1 MKKLIS
7 LALTLSLL
15 LSLLPAAYAAET
27 GPGEEAPYQEE
38 IVEVHSDEEPDE
50 APVEDSDE
58 DPDEDLD
65 EDLDEALDEDP
76 DEDLDEDPDA
86 DLDEDPDEDS
96 VEDPDAVPEEIQEVP
111 SVQPTATAAAFST
124 RSTSAVGSASRGA
137 GLAAIAQTNYV
148 LADGVSYDKLVMR
161 NKDNEQ
167 VIGYL
172 TNVDLSANVKLKATY
187 SGYYTKNST
196 AESRAEAADSLNWN
210 MSMTTKLANEYA
222 SIADPEGTVVM
233 ATNGDYFNMGTGE
246 PLGYLIMEGNAVRTG
261 DEPYFAILE
270 DGSAVIRD
278 AGADHS
284 DVVEAVS
291 GPLYLIKDGQIQVG
305 AGDVLMPR
313 NSVGIRED
321 GSVVFFE
328 ADGRQAP
335 TSIGMDLYETACI
348 LKDAG
353 CVTAL
358 YLDGGGS
365 ATVAAR
371 HEGSDKLEVVNSPSD
386 GAERTV
392 SSAILCISTAD
403 ATGVFDHVSI
413 TPKDE
418 LYTPGSKVQ
427 FTASGVDTGSAPT
440 EIPDD
445 VVWAL
450 SEDSAEMGDISE
462 DGLFNSNGVVGTVTV
477 EMQQDGECV
486 GFTTIEIVEP
496 DEITFN
502 SDEVSLGFEESTD
515 LGLVVRKD
523 GRDVHYK
530 DDDIA
535 WEVDNDAM
543 GTFSGNIFT
552 ASDGESLNGYITATS
567 VYNESVSGRIHVIVG
582 MLPTIVWDFE
592 DQVDEDGNVI
602 SAEDYYGSILTHSNY
617 NRGGQ
622 ESFEIVSI
630 DDDEPVR
637 FGEKSLKLNYDFTQC
652 GAVTEGACVGTT
664 VGMAIPGS
672 PTGIGV
678 WVYAPEGVGI
688 TWGGDGTQAGF
699 WLRGY
704 VRDANGT
711 NQAYDFTLEPK
722 AVSEKDFANGVQ
734 PGIYWEGWKYLEA
747 DLTKLVGPFSIQPGM
762 TFRLMYVA
770 GTKMGTKTA
779 NSIYFDN
786 LQFVY
791 GTNVDDV
798 DSPLVDSITVNGM
811 ELEDGDVL
819 NAETLT
825 IRAEFSDVQNK
836 YTSGVDASTVRMYI
850 DGVNVADNDR
860 YEYALVAN
868 DGYAALYN
876 MSLTEGLHSVTVSLR
891 DGFGNDVSETRYFTV
906 NTGAAEEH
914 TTVTVAPVE
923 KSAPLGGQVTLE
935 IRASDDTVMSSTTQ
949 LRLGNMFPNYQVE
962 FSDNYVGEVRY
973 SKSSSTITITAQR
986 NSSSPVEGGNLIARV
1001 LVDIPST
1008 LTSNESFVYEVKGGS
1023 YLTSSDFYGTYSA
1036 PETRLPLGTGLLIS
1050 CDPILVGVS
1059 GVIRVTDADG
1069 NAVADVGIYLSEGD
1083 TLLGTTDENGQL
1095 VTDAFSSTAG
1105 KTAIYAK
1112 SSSGMVSFL
1121 YNVYSYAPQCNEDGT
1136 PEQIMFNVPADSTTE
1151 KNISWFTSPLCSDA
1165 QQIRYRVSGSE
1176 NWTALT
1182 ARTELHTFVKGGDN
1196 KAANI
1201 SRITLSGLT
1210 PGTDYEYQVG
1220 AGEAWSAVGNFS
1232 TDSASDQSR
1241 KFFVLG
1247 DIQADDQTNIT
1258 NIIDQ
1263 LKAGGYDFGIQTG
1276 DAIDDVTGYGE
1287 VSSITNL
1294 LGTQTFGDTDVLHVL
1309 GNHEYYGDAN
1319 GELAAAIYNLPEA
1332 RVGSYYSVTCGEVY
1346 IAVINYTSTNA
1357 ELIEALEWLVEDAQ
1371 ASDATWKVL
1380 TMHQPP
1386 YYTNATGGNA
1396 PVYQYVP
1403 DAAEAAGINVVFS
1416 GHDHS
1421 LARTNR
1427 LKGDEIDEE
1436 NGIYYYICG
1445 SSGEKSYSITSQSV
1459 FDYDKIFALATIDF
1473 NATYLSVTADE
1484 EAMVI
1489 NVYDMMADG
1498 TPALRDSVTL
1508 ESLYGECSAS
1518 GHQLDNPVCSD
1529 GKLLC
1534 GKCGKALDPKAIEY
1548 TGWAVDQETG
1558 LSMYFLRGQYQTGWF
1573 LIDTD
1578 EYCFDENGVAYD
1590 GEQTVDEVPFVFD
1603 NGLVVSGYTGFIT
1616 KSNGKTYYYDN
1627 GVMAVGVTRIGEDDY
1642 YFYPVE
1648 DSEDY
1653 GAMRT
1658 GSQVING
1665 VRYQFYPDGR
1675 MYHPTVITFSDD
1687 YGIMTVKLQPYDEN
1701 QRWSAIRMAVWSQT
1715 DGQDDLRWFHAQE
1728 QDDGSWIVQIPMCLY
1743 TLIDRYI
1750 IHIYDGTSLVR
1761 GEKVDCP
1768 VSVTHKFT
1776 NYVSGSG
1783 NNCIGAVSKT
1793 AYCDYGCGTTDT
1805 IGGVVSYHDVTAEL
1819 SSGNRY
1825 LTIQMADVASHKHTK
1840 VKFAVWSEVD
1850 GQDDLAWYPA
1860 EKTEDGNW
1868 TAVAD
1873 LKDHNSTGVYQIHAY
1888 AYTGE
1893 YRFAGHTAINAEP
1906 ITIQTGITAAV
1917 SDDCTKMDI
1926 TMVWNENVD
1935 DLRLA
1940 VWSRENGQD
1949 DLHWYPAQSVGENTY
1964 TCQVDLTKH
1973 NSAGI
1978 YDIHAYSYDETP
1990 RMLAHATAEVAEA
2003 TGTTNLEAV
2012 VSEDCSVMNITLTTK
2027 EQYNDLKFA
2036 VWSRENGQDDLVWYP
2051 AEKTAEDTY
2060 VCDVNVADHNSTGI
2074 YDIHAYSYDG
2084 TPEMVAHTT
2093 AEVTE
2098 LPTVPSLR
2106 AEVSE
2111 DCAEMAVTFAGGESV
2126 NDLRFAVWS
2135 EENGQDDI
2143 RWYKAEKNADGEWTY
2158 VVDLSAHHSA
2168 GTYNIHVY
2176 SFDGTPSMLDHTTVQ
2191 VHTAVGSRLLK
2202 AEITSDGTAMQI
2214 FYRGE
2219 ALDNLQF
2226 AVWSEENGQDDL
2238 HWYDA
2243 EFTGDGWTYTVDLSQ
2258 HGISTLY
2265 NIHLYTERDGTMEFV
2280 DHCEVRVAVL

>member
-7 LALTLSLL
+7 FALSLSLL
-15 LSLLPAAYAAET
+15 LSLLPAVYAVET
-27 GPGEEAPYQEE
+27 DTGGETAYQEE
-38 IVEVHSDEEPDE
+38 NVEEYPN
-50 APVEDSDE
+50 EDSA
-58 DPDEDLD
+58 EDLNA
-65 EDLDEALDEDP
+65 ELDENS
-76 DEDLDEDPDA
+76 DA
-86 DLDEDPDEDS
+86 ASEKS
-96 VEDPDAVPEEIQEVP
+96 Q
-111 SVQPTATAAAFST
+111 TAPLAQLAAAAAANT
-124 RSTSAVGSASRGA
+124 RATSAVGSASKEA

-196 AESRAEAADSLNWN
+196 AASRAETAGRLNWN

-222 SIADPEGTVVM
+222 SIADAEGTVVM
-233 ATNGDYFNMGTGE
+233 ATNCDFFNMGTGE
-246 PLGYLIMEGNAVRTG
+246 PLGYLIMEGNTVRTG
-261 DEPYFAILE
+261 NEPYFAILK

-278 AGADHS
+278 AGADYS

-291 GPLYLIKDGQIQVG
+291 GSPYLIKNGDIQVR
-305 AGDVLMPR
+305 ANDALMPR

-335 TSIGMDLYETACI
+335 TSIGMDLYEVACI

-371 HEGSDKLEVVNSPSD
+371 HEGSDKLAVVNSPSD

-392 SSAILCISTAD
+392 SSAILCISTAN

-418 LYTPGSKVQ
+418 MYTPDSKVQ

-445 VVWAL
+445 VVWSL
-450 SEDSAEMGDISE
+450 SEDSTEMGSIDE
-462 DGLFNSNGVVGTVTV
+462 NGLFTSNGEIGTVTV
-477 EMQQDGECV
+477 EMQQGGKCV
-486 GFTTIEIVEP
+486 GYASIEIVKP

-502 SDEVSLGFEESTD
+502 SDEISLDFEESTD
-515 LGLVVRKD
+515 LGLVVRKN
-523 GRDVHYK
+523 GRDVHYNVG
-530 DDDIA
+530 DID
-535 WEVDNDAM
+535 WRVDNDAM
-543 GTFSGNIFT
+543 GTFSGNTFT
-552 ASDGESLNGYITATS
+552 ASDRESLNGYITATS
-567 VYNESVSGRIHVIVG
+567 TYDKSVSGRIHVIIG

-592 DQVDEDGNVI
+592 DQIDENGTVT

-617 NRGGQ
+617 GRGGK

-637 FGEKSLKLNYDFTQC
+637 FGEKALKLNYDFTQC

-664 VGMAIPGS
+664 ESMTIPGS

-678 WVYAPEGVGI
+678 WVYVPEGVGI
-688 TWGGDGTQAGF
+688 TWEGDGTRAGF

-704 VRDANGT
+704 VRDGNGV

-722 AVSEKDFANGVQ
+722 SVSETDFANGVQ
-734 PGIYWEGWKYLEA
+734 PGVYWEGWKYLEA

-770 GTKMGTKTA
+770 GTMMGTKTA

-798 DSPLVDSITVNGM
+798 DSPLVDSITVNGA

-825 IRAEFSDVQNK
+825 VRAEFSDVQNK

-850 DGVNVADNDR
+850 DGVNVVDNDR

-876 MSLTEGLHSVTVSLR
+876 LSLTQGLHSVRVSLR

-906 NTGAAEEH
+906 DTGVAEDY
-914 TTVTVAPVE
+914 TRVTVASVE
-923 KSAPLGGQVTLE
+923 KNAPLGGQVTLE

-949 LRLGNMFPNYQVE
+949 LRLGNMFPSYQVV
-962 FSDNYVGEVRY
+962 FSDNYDGESQY
-973 SKSSSTITITAQR
+973 SKSSSTIIITAHR
-986 NSSSPVEGGNLIARV
+986 NSDSSVEDENLIAKV
-1001 LVDIPST
+1001 LINIPST
-1008 LTSNESFVYEVKGGS
+1008 LTSNESFVYEVKGGN
-1023 YLTSSDFYGTYSA
+1023 YITSSGFYGSYSA
-1036 PETRLPLGTGLLIS
+1036 PEAGLPLGTGLLIS
-1050 CDPILVGVS
+1050 CDPILVGIS
-1059 GVIRVTDADG
+1059 GVIRVTNADG
-1069 NAVADVGIYLSEGD
+1069 NAVVGAGIYLSEGD
-1083 TLLGTTDENGQL
+1083 TLLGNTDDNGWL
-1095 VTDAFSSTAG
+1095 VTDAFSSEAG
-1105 KTAIYAK
+1105 KATVYAK

-1121 YNVYSYAPQCNEDGT
+1121 YNVYSYMPQCDKNGM

-1151 KNISWFTSPLCSDA
+1151 KSISWFSNPLCSHA
-1165 QQIRYRVSGSE
+1165 QQVRYRASGSE
-1176 NWTALT
+1176 DWTALT

-1201 SRITLSGLT
+1201 SRITIGGLKS
-1210 PGTDYEYQVG
+1210 GTDYEYQVG
-1220 AGEAWSAVGNFS
+1220 TEETWSAVGTFS
-1232 TDSASDQSR
+1232 TDSVDDQSR

-1247 DIQADDQTNIT
+1247 DIQADNQTNIT
-1258 NIIDQ
+1258 NIINQ

-1294 LGTQTFGDTDVLHVL
+1294 LGIQTFGDTDVLHVL

-1332 RVGSYYSVTCGEVY
+1332 KVGSYYSVTCGEVY

-1357 ELIEALEWLVEDAQ
+1357 ELIEALEWLVEDAK
-1371 ASDATWKVL
+1371 ASDATWKIL
-1380 TMHQPP
+1380 AMHQPP

-1427 LKGDEIDEE
+1427 LKDNEVDEK

-1459 FDYDKIFALATIDF
+1459 FNYDKTFALATIDF
-1473 NATYLSVTADE
+1473 NAIYLSVSTDE

-1489 NVYDMMADG
+1489 NVYDMLADG
-1498 TPALRDSVTL
+1498 TSALRDSVTL
-1508 ESLYGECSAS
+1508 KSLYGECSAN
-1518 GHQLDNPVCSD
+1518 GHQLNNPVCSD

-1534 GKCGKALDPKAIEY
+1534 AKCGKALNPEMIKY

-1573 LIDTD
+1573 LIDTE

-1590 GEQTVDEVPFVFD
+1590 GEQIVDEVPFIFD
-1603 NGLVVSGYTGFIT
+1603 NGRVMSGYTGFIT
-1616 KSNGKTYYYDN
+1616 KSSGKTYYYED
-1627 GVMAVGVTRIGEDDY
+1627 GVMAVGITHIGEDDY

-1648 DSEDY
+1648 GSEDY
-1653 GAMRT
+1653 GVMRT
-1658 GSQVING
+1658 GSQIING

-1715 DGQDDLRWFHAQE
+1715 DGQNDLRWFHAQE
-1728 QDDGSWIVQIPMCLY
+1728 QADGSWIVQIPMCLY
-1743 TLIDRYI
+1743 SLIDRYI
-1750 IHIYDGTSLVR
+1750 IHIYDGTTLVR

-1768 VSVTHKFT
+1768 VNVTHKFT
-1776 NYVSGSG
+1776 DYISSSD

-1793 AYCDYGCGTTDT
+1793 AYCDYGCGVAD
-1805 IGGVVSYHDVTAEL
+1805 IVGEVVSYHDMKAEL
-1819 SSGNRY
+1819 SADNRY
-1825 LTIQMADVASHKHTK
+1825 LTIRMMDVVSHKHNG

-1850 GQDDLAWYPA
+1850 GQDDIAWYPA
-1860 EKTEDGNW
+1860 EKTADGNW

-1873 LKDHNSTGVYQIHAY
+1873 LREHNSVGVYQIHAY

-1893 YRFAGHTAINAEP
+1893 YRFAGHTTINVKP
-1906 ITIQTGITAAV
+1906 ITIQTGITAVV

-1926 TMVWNENVD
+1926 TMVWDENVD

-1949 DLHWYPAQSVGENTY
+1949 DLQWYSAQSNGENTY
-1964 TCQVDLTKH
+1964 TCQVDLTQH

-1978 YDIHAYSYDETP
+1978 YDIHAYSYDGTP
-1990 RMLAHATAEVAEA
+1990 QMLAHATAEVTEA
-2003 TGTTNLEAV
+2003 TRTTKLEAV
-2012 VSEDCSVMNITLTTK
+2012 VTEDHSAVNITLTTK
-2027 EQYNDLKFA
+2027 EQYNDLRFA
-2036 VWSRENGQDDLVWYP
+2036 VWSRENGQDDLIWYP
-2051 AEKTAEDTY
+2051 AERTEDTY
-2060 VCDVNVADHNSTGI
+2060 VCRVNVTDHNSTGI
-2074 YDIHAYSYDG
+2074 YDIHVYSYDE

-2093 AEVTE
+2093 VEVTE
-2098 LPTVPSLR
+2098 LPAVPGLC
-2106 AEVSE
+2106 AKVSK
-2111 DCAEMAVTFAGGESV
+2111 DCTKLDVTFVGGESV

-2143 RWYKAEKNADGEWTY
+2143 RWYKAEKKANDEWAY
-2158 VVDLSAHHSA
+2158 VVGLSAHHSA

-2191 VHTAVGSRLLK
+2191 VRAATGARLLK
-2202 AEITSDGTAMQI
+2202 TEITSDGTTMQV
-2214 FYRGE
+2214 FYQGE
-2219 ALDNLQF
+2219 MLDNLQF
-2226 AVWSEENGQDDL
+2226 AIWSEENGQDDL
-2238 HWYDA
+2238 QWYDA
-2243 EFTGDGWTYTVDLSQ
+2243 EFTGNGWTYTVDLSQ
-2258 HGISTLY
+2258 HGISALY
-2265 NIHLYTERDGTMEFV
+2265 NIHLYTERNGIMEFV
-2280 DHCEVRVAVL
+2280 DYCEVGVGLHNA

>member
-15 LSLLPAAYAAET
+15 LSLLPAAYAVET
-27 GPGEEAPYQEE
+27 DTGEEVPYQEE
-38 IVEVHSDEEPDE
+38 SVEVHPDEE
-50 APVEDSDE
+50 SDE
-58 DPDEDLD
+58 DPDETPDEDLD
-65 EDLDEALDEDP
+65 EDLDEA
-76 DEDLDEDPDA
+76 PDA
-86 DLDEDPDEDS
+86 DLDEETDEAP
-96 VEDPDAVPEEIQEVP
+96 VEEPDAVPEGIQEVP
-111 SVQPTATAAAFST
+111 SAQPMATAAAFST
-124 RSTSAVGSASRGA
+124 RSTSAVGSASKGA
-137 GLAAIAQTNYV
+137 GLAAIAQTNHV
-148 LADGVSYDKLVMR
+148 LADGVSYDKVVMR
-161 NKDNEQ
+161 NNDNEQ

-172 TNVDLSANVKLKATY
+172 TNVDLSQNVKLKAAY
-187 SGYYTKNST
+187 SGYYTQNST
-196 AESRAEAADSLNWN
+196 AASRAAAAGSMNWN

-233 ATNGDYFNMGTGE
+233 ATNADYFNMGTGE

-278 AGADHS
+278 AWTDHS
-284 DVVEAVS
+284 DVVEAIS
-291 GPLYLIKDGQIQVG
+291 GPLYLIKNGQIQVG
-305 AGDVLMPR
+305 PDNALMPR

-321 GSVVFFE
+321 GGVVFFE

-386 GAERTV
+386 GVERTV
-392 SSAILCISTAD
+392 SSAILCISTAE

-418 LYTPGSKVQ
+418 LYTPGSEVQ
-427 FTASGVDTGSAPT
+427 FTAAGVDTGSAPT

-450 SEDSAEMGDISE
+450 SEDSAQMGTISE
-462 DGLFNSNGVVGTVTV
+462 DGLFTSNGQEGIVVV
-477 EMQQDGECV
+477 EMQQDGACV
-486 GFTTIEIVEP
+486 GYAAIEIAQP

-502 SDEVSLGFEESTD
+502 SDEISLGFEESTD

-530 DDDIA
+530 DGDIV
-535 WEVDNDAM
+535 WEVDNDKM
-543 GTFSGNIFT
+543 GTFSGNTFT

-567 VYNESVSGRIHVIVG
+567 AYDESVSGSIHVIVG

-592 DQVDEDGNVI
+592 DKVNEDGTVT

-617 NRGGQ
+617 GRGGR

-637 FGEKSLKLNYDFTQC
+637 FGAKSMKLNYDFTQC
-652 GAVTEGACVGTT
+652 GAVTEGACIGTT
-664 VGMAIPGS
+664 AGMTIPGS

-688 TWGGDGTQAGF
+688 TWQGDGTQAGF

-704 VRDANGT
+704 VRDANGM
-711 NQAYDFTLEPK
+711 NQPYDFTLEPK
-722 AVSEKDFANGVQ
+722 AVSPEAFANGVQ

-747 DLTKLVGPFSIQPGM
+747 DLTKLKAPFSIQPGM

-798 DSPLVDSITVNGM
+798 DSPLVDSITVNGT
-811 ELEDGDVL
+811 ELENGDVL
-819 NAETLT
+819 DAETLT

-876 MSLTEGLHSVTVSLR
+876 LDLTEGSHSVTVSLR

-906 NTGAAEEH
+906 DTGAEENY
-914 TTVTVAPVE
+914 TTVSVAPVE

-935 IRASDDTVMSSTTQ
+935 IRASDDTVVNSTTQ
-949 LRLGNMFPNYQVE
+949 LRLGNMFPSYRVE
-962 FSDNYVGEVRY
+962 FSDNYAGEARY

-986 NSSSPVEGGNLIARV
+986 SSGSPVEDGNLIARV

-1023 YLTSSDFYGTYSA
+1023 YLTGSGFYGSYSA
-1036 PETRLPLGTGLLIS
+1036 PEARLPVGTGLLIS
-1050 CDPILVGVS
+1050 CNPILVGGS
-1059 GVIRVTDADG
+1059 NGVIRVTDADG
-1069 NAVADVGIYLSEGD
+1069 NAVADVGIYLSD
-1083 TLLGTTDENGQL
+1083 NSLLGTTDKNGQL
-1095 VTDAFSSTAG
+1095 VTDAFSSMAG
-1105 KTAIYAK
+1105 KTAVYAR

-1121 YNVYSYAPQCNEDGT
+1121 YNVYSYAPQCSEDGT
-1136 PEQIMFNVPADSTTE
+1136 PEQIMFNAPADSTTE
-1151 KNISWFTSPLCSDA
+1151 KSISWFTNPLRADA

-1176 NWTALT
+1176 NWTTLT

-1201 SRITLSGLT
+1201 SRITLTGLT

-1220 AGEAWSAVGNFS
+1220 AGEAWSAIGTFS
-1232 TDSASDQSR
+1232 TDSADAQGQ

-1247 DIQADDQTNIT
+1247 DIQADDRTNIT
-1258 NIIDQ
+1258 NIINQ
-1263 LKAGGYDFGIQTG
+1263 LQSGGYDFGIQTG
-1276 DAIDDVTGYGE
+1276 DAIDDVTGYDE
-1287 VSSITNL
+1287 VAAITNL

-1332 RVGSYYSVTCGEVY
+1332 KVGSYYSVTCGEVY
-1346 IAVINYTSTNA
+1346 VAVINYTSTNA
-1357 ELIEALEWLVEDAQ
+1357 ELREALDWLVEDAQ
-1371 ASDATWKVL
+1371 ASDATWKIL

-1386 YYTNATGGNA
+1386 YYTNAVGGNA

-1403 DAAEAAGINVVFS
+1403 DAAEAAGIDVVFS

-1427 LKGDEIDEE
+1427 LKDDEVDEE
-1436 NGIYYYICG
+1436 NGIYYYIGG

-1484 EAMVI
+1484 ERMVI
-1489 NVYDMMADG
+1489 NVYDMLTDG
-1498 TPALRDSVTL
+1498 TSALRDSVTL
-1508 ESLYGECSAS
+1508 ESLYGECAAS
-1518 GHQLDNPVCSD
+1518 GHQLDHPAYSD

-1534 GKCGKALDPKAIEY
+1534 GKCGKTLDPKAIEF

-1603 NGLVVSGYTGFIT
+1603 NGLVVSGHTGFIT

-1627 GVMAVGVTRIGEDDY
+1627 GIMAVGVTRIGEDDY
-1642 YFYPVE
+1642 YFYPME

-1675 MYHPTVITFSDD
+1675 MYHPAVITFSDD
-1687 YGIMTVKLQPYDEN
+1687 YGVMTVKLQPYDEN

-1715 DGQDDLRWFHAQE
+1715 DGQDDLRWFRAQE
-1728 QDDGSWIVQIPMCLY
+1728 QDDGSWNVQIPMCLY
-1743 TLIDRYI
+1743 SLIDRYI
-1750 IHIYDGTSLVR
+1750 IHIYDGATLVR

-1768 VSVTHKFT
+1768 VSITHKFT
-1776 NYVSGSG
+1776 NYVSGSS
-1783 NNCIGAVSKT
+1783 NNCIGAASKT
-1793 AYCDYGCGTTDT
+1793 AYCDYGCGTKDT
-1805 IGGVVSYHDVTAEL
+1805 LGEVVSYHDVEAEL
-1819 SSGNRY
+1819 SSDNRY
-1825 LTIQMADVASHKHTK
+1825 LTIRMADVASHKHTK
-1840 VKFAVWSEVD
+1840 VKFAVWSEAD
-1850 GQDDLAWYPA
+1850 GQDDLIWYQA
-1860 EKTEDGNW
+1860 KKADDGNW

-1873 LKDHNSTGVYQIHAY
+1873 LRDHNSAGKYQIHAY

-1906 ITIQTGITAAV
+1906 LAIQTGISATV

-1949 DLHWYPAQSVGENTY
+1949 DLHWYPTQSVGENTY
-1964 TCQVDLTKH
+1964 TCQVDLTNH

-2003 TGTTNLEAV
+2003 TGTTNLEAM

-2060 VCDVNVADHNSTGI
+2060 VCHVNVEDHNSTGI
-2074 YDIHAYSYDG
+2074 YDIHVYSYDG
-2084 TPEMVAHTT
+2084 TPEMVAHTM

-2098 LPTVPSLR
+2098 LPTVPSLS
-2106 AEVSE
+2106 AEVSA
-2111 DCAEMAVTFAGGESV
+2111 DCAEMTVTFAGGESI

-2176 SFDGTPSMLDHTTVQ
+2176 SFDGMPSMLDHTTVQ

-2202 AEITSDGTAMQI
+2202 TEITSDGTAMQI
-2214 FYRGE
+2214 FYQGE
-2219 ALDNLQF
+2219 TLDNLQF
-2226 AVWSEENGQDDL
+2226 AVWSEEDGQDDL

-2280 DHCEVRVAVL
+2280 DHCEVRVAVS